1 MKRRF
6 AWKIASILVAVLIVL
21 IWQLVADAKLVSPA
35 FLPGPDRTW
44 KAFTKA
50 YAAGEVMPRILATV
64 WRMLFGWVL
73 ASVLGIFLGAM
84 IGSSSFL
91 RRLLGPTLEF
101 LRPLPASATI
111 PIFIVLLGLSN
122 AMVLS
127 VIAFGALWPMLLGT
141 VHGFQAV
148 EPQLYEVARVLHLPR
163 SAVIWK
169 IALPS
174 ALPDILSGL
183 RLSLTVA
190 LILTVVCEMLV
201 GVDGLGSWTLISA
214 RAFRSADLYAG
225 VVLLGLIG
233 YVGSSLISI
242 ASNRLL
248 AWKRT
253 ADH

>member
-1 MKRRF
+1 MKGRLI
-6 AWKIASILVAVLIVL
+6 WNVASILVGVLIV
-21 IWQLVADAKLVSPA
+21 IGWQIVADAKIVSPA
-35 FLPGPDRTW
+35 FFPGPDRAW
-44 KAFTKA
+44 NAFA
-50 YAAGEVMPRILATV
+50 NAWAAGEIAPRVLATV
-64 WRMLFGWVL
+64 WRMLCGWAI

-84 IGSSSFL
+84 IGSSAFL
-91 RRLLGPTLEF
+91 RRLFGPTLEF

-122 AMVLS
+122 AMVFL

-141 VHGFQAV
+141 MHGFAAV
-148 EPQLYEVARVLHLPR
+148 EPRLYEVARVLHLSR
-163 SAVIWK
+163 LAVIWK

-201 GVDGLGSWTLISA
+201 GVDGLGSWALISA
-214 RAFRSADLYAG
+214 RAFRSGDLYAG

-242 ASNRLL
+242 ASSRLL
-248 AWKRT
+248 VWKRRS
-253 ADH
+253 